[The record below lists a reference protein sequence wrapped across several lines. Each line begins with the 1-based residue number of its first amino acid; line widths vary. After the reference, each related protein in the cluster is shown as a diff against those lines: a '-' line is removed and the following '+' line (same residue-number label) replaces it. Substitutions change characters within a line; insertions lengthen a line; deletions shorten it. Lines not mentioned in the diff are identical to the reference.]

1 MNSCLLDKLS
11 GEIEV
16 KFKTI
21 NTETLIKNTSI
32 FDLDNKIVP
41 YLSPSRLCP
50 SDKLMKLAFKL
61 LVFTIGY

>member
-1 MNSCLLDKLS
+1 MNSPFKIS
-11 GEIEV
+11 YQGEIEV

-41 YLSPSRLCP
+41 YLSLVDS
-50 SDKLMKLAFKL
+50 AL
-61 LVFTIGY
+61 LTN